1 MNTFKLLSCGCLISL
16 LGCAGSDSAAKPKV
30 NAGDVRAN
38 SSKAYSELEGQMN
51 DPDPVRVHGAF
62 LSDEEAERLAD
73 ACSDQNVLYPQV
85 ESFDV
90 SGGEE
95 GDDEGGASMKN
106 EKLDKLLFEVAQWAI
121 SVNGL
126 STSAVQRH
134 FSVGYSRAG
143 KIVDQLYGLGVC
155 GPSKGNSKPR
165 AMLVDMDQLM
175 QLERSGRFG

>member
-1 MNTFKLLSCGCLISL
+1 
-16 LGCAGSDSAAKPKV
+16 
-30 NAGDVRAN
+30 
-38 SSKAYSELEGQMN
+38 
-51 DPDPVRVHGAF
+51 
-62 LSDEEAERLAD
+62 
-73 ACSDQNVLYPQV
+73 
-85 ESFDV
+85 
-90 SGGEE
+90 
-95 GDDEGGASMKN
+95 MKT

-121 SVNGL
+121 SVTGL

-165 AMLVDMDQLM
+165 AMLVGMDELM